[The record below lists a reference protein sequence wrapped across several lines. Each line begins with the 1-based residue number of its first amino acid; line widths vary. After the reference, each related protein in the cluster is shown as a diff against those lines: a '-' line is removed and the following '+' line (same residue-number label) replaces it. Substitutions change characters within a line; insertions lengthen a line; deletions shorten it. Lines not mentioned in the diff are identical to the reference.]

1 MTDTLQPRPEPSKKP
16 ESAIDDALESA
27 LSAGSAVRPA
37 PGAPL
42 KKQWDKELEAQ
53 LEEALKDFGAE
64 SFNEPPPAAA
74 PVRRDRGDDRSK
86 KPGQPER
93 PGSRPRRAERFDSP
107 KPEKKIGKVIAV
119 RGKNVFVDLGA
130 KSEGV
135 VALER
140 FGDNPPKPGDKLE
153 VVVDRFD
160 EDEGILLLSLKGD
173 TVEANWENLRPGL
186 VVEARVDKVNKGGL
200 EVVVDGIRGFLPIGQ
215 IDINHVVDPSI
226 YINQKFAV
234 VVTEADQRNKNL
246 VVSRREQLERERA
259 EARAKT
265 WTELAEGQIRKGVV
279 RSLKE
284 YGAFVDIGG
293 VDGLLHVGDTSWTR
307 VKDISTLLKVGQEVE
322 VKILKID
329 RETQKIGLG
338 LKQLTSSP
346 WDMVDVNYARGMTV
360 PGKVTRLMEF
370 GAFVEIE
377 PGVEGLVHI
386 SEISPNRVRR
396 VADILKPDQEVE
408 VRILSI
414 DSEAKK
420 IALSLRPLVETKPAA
435 AEEEDEVDE
444 APRPPKPEPKIPL
457 KGGIGG
463 GNPFSALL
471 KDAKNQSS
479 RDNQK

>member
-1 MTDTLQPRPEPSKKP
+1 MTDTNSPRPELSKKP
-16 ESAIDDALESA
+16 ASAIDDALESS
-27 LSAGSAVRPA
+27 LSTGSAVRPA

-42 KKQWDKELEAQ
+42 KKQWDKDLEAQ
-53 LEEALKDFGAE
+53 LEEALKDFGAQ
-64 SFNEPPPAAA
+64 SFNEEPPVTASI
-74 PVRRDRGDDRSK
+74 RRDRGDDRSK
-86 KPGQPER
+86 KPGQAER
-93 PGSRPRRAERFDSP
+93 PGSRSHHVPRFDSP

-135 VALER
+135 VALDR
-140 FGDNPPKPGDKLE
+140 FGENPPQPGDKLE
-153 VVVDRFD
+153 VVIDRFD

-173 TVEANWENLRPGL
+173 TVEASWENLRPGL

-215 IDINHVVDPSI
+215 IDINHVLDASI
-226 YINQKFAV
+226 YLNHKFAV

-265 WTELAEGQIRKGVV
+265 WTELAEGQVRKGVV

-307 VKDISTLLKVGQEVE
+307 VKDISALLKVGQEVE

-346 WDMVDVNYARGMTV
+346 WDLVDVHYARGMTV

-420 IALSLRPLVETKPAA
+420 IALSLRPLAETKPSTVD
-435 AEEEDEVDE
+435 EEEADES
-444 APRPPKPEPKIPL
+444 PRPPKPEPKIPL

-471 KDAKNQSS
+471 RDAKNPSS
-479 RDNQK
+479 RDNQT